1 MHISEGINRIR
12 KGREGA
18 KVVGKKGVDVAN
30 EQNGKRNEERITTIR
45 ATNTPTFICSVR
57 KYGRE
62 GRERDCFSP
71 LHDDEE
77 EIAVEG

>member
-12 KGREGA
+12 KGGKGA

-57 KYGRE
+57 KYGKE
-62 GRERDCFSP
+62 GKGRDCFSP
-71 LHDDEE
+71 LHDDED